1 MQLPSSW
8 MCPQRHLKRKKKTW
22 CLALLTSMG
31 FERNRILVG
40 NTHATKLDVF
50 LSGEDET
57 SNFMWHCD
65 QQGLLDADESFGF
78 TDFSW
83 VSDAVG
89 IWPRLTYDLFCT
101 PREKRRDPIQQWCR
115 CDSCLWRVWFLLRC
129 FKFWVLVVV
138 VYIHGIYT
146 LGIYNYCI
154 TQTVY
159 PPISHT
165 VLWPGVNGPF
175 YVWGFVV

>member
-1 MQLPSSW
+1 
-8 MCPQRHLKRKKKTW
+8 
-22 CLALLTSMG
+22 MG

-129 FKFWVLVVV
+129 FKFWGFGRCRIHTWYIYIHL
-138 VYIHGIYT
+138 VYII
-146 LGIYNYCI
+146 ICI
-154 TQTVY
+154 TQIVY
-159 PPISHT
+159 SPHKPYCVMAWCQWTFLCLGICC
-165 VLWPGVNGPF
+165 VNPM
-175 YVWGFVV
+175 GFEFGSPQKIYCA